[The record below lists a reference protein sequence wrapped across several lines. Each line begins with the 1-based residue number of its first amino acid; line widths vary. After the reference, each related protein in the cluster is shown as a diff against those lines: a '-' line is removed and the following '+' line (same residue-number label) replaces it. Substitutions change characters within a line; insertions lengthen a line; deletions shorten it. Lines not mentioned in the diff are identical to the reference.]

1 MKFCVLSVIILFMI
15 IGGFLPTTLLDYP
28 GRLACTV
35 FTRGCNLCCPFC
47 QNAALVLPAH
57 FDEPVAEEEVLSHIK
72 KRRNILE
79 GVCITGGEPTLHTDL
94 PDLIR
99 RIKDLGLPVKLDSN
113 GSNPAMIKQLYEDG
127 LIDMIAMDIKAA
139 PSKYAMVCGLKDIDM
154 APYMESIRYIMEC
167 GIEYEFRTTLVKGL
181 HDTSDMEGIGRLISG
196 AKTYTLQSYKKS
208 DGVISVIEGS
218 ADRFMTFSD
227 EELDEML
234 KAVQKYIPKAALRY
248 SEA

>member
-1 MKFCVLSVIILFMI
+1 MI
-15 IGGFLPTTLLDYP
+15 IGGFLPTTMLDYP

-35 FTRGCNLCCPFC
+35 FTRGCNLRCPFC

-57 FDEPVAEEEVLSHIK
+57 FDDPVPEEEVLSHIK

-79 GVCITGGEPTLHTDL
+79 GVCITGGEPTLHADL

-99 RIKDLGLPVKLDSN
+99 RIKDIDLPVKLDSN

-181 HDTSDMEGIGRLISG
+181 HDTSDMEEIGRLLSG
-196 AKTYTLQSYKKS
+196 AKAYTLQSYKKS

-248 SEA
+248 SAA